1 MKSELRK
8 RVESFAWRLSMA
20 TLVFALE
27 WVASNA
33 GLLDLSPAITGMLA
47 LMAGEISKYLNRK
60 AV

>member
-1 MKSELRK
+1 
-8 RVESFAWRLSMA
+8 MA

-27 WVASNA
+27 WVAANA
-33 GLLDLSPAITGMLA
+33 GILDLSPAITGLLA

>member
-27 WVASNA
+27 WVSANA
-33 GLLDLSPAITGMLA
+33 GLLDLSPAVTGLLA